1 MAASPPT
8 GGHGDEKRGG
18 EEEMKA
24 MFETF
29 RTKYTVELKVHK
41 GLTWLSP
48 RARGGAVVAFWGY
61 R

>member
-1 MAASPPT
+1 
-8 GGHGDEKRGG
+8 
-18 EEEMKA
+18 MKA